1 MGNPVRL
8 INISSICNHKLH
20 KNRLHFGGGV
30 KGDLIMQQIVDFIC
44 LVLIISAWKFNIF
57 PLSSI
62 ELDNYNPD
70 KVFLEK
76 YNELSLSFNSVKT
89 RGLMSYNHL
98 AYVRFK

>member
-1 MGNPVRL
+1 M
-8 INISSICNHKLH
+8 
-20 KNRLHFGGGV
+20 HFGGGV
-30 KGDLIMQQIVDFIC
+30 KGDLIMQQIVDFKS
-44 LVLIISAWKFNIF
+44 LALIIKAWKFNIF

-62 ELDNYNPD
+62 ELDIDNPD

-89 RGLMSYNHL
+89 RVLMSYNHL